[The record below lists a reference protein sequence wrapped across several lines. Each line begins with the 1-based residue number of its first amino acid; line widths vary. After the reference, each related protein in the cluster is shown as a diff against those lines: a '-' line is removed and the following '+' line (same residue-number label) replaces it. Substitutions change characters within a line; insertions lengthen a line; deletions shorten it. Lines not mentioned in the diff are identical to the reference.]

1 MKKIILGFMVLCS
14 TVFAGEIT
22 VAAAANVTYALNK
35 LVKEF
40 NKTNPDTKIQIIL
53 GSSGKLVSQ
62 IENGAPFDI
71 FMSADM
77 KFPQSLYE
85 KKLTK
90 TPPVIYAQGAIAMLS
105 AKELDFSKGINI
117 VNDNSISKIAIANP
131 KTAPYGAAAVEAIK
145 NAKIPNSIESK
156 FVFAESISQ
165 AVTYATTA
173 ADIGFVAKSSL
184 YEDSM
189 SQYKENKNWIT
200 VDSKLYS
207 PIEQGIVIID
217 HSSNLVGLINDN
229 TKKEEIKAFYDF
241 VLSESAKKIFTDY
254 GYIVK

>member
-1 MKKIILGFMVLCS
+1 MKKIILALMILCS
-14 TVFAGEIT
+14 SIFAGEIT

-40 NKTNPDTKIQIIL
+40 NKTNPDTKVQIIL

-77 KFPQSLYE
+77 KFPQALFD
-85 KKLTK
+85 KKITK
-90 TPPVIYAQGAIAMLS
+90 TTPVIYAQGALAMLS
-105 AKELDFSKGINI
+105 AKELDYSRGINI
-117 VNDNSISKIAIANP
+117 VNDSSISKIAIANP

-145 NAKIPNSIESK
+145 NAKITGIENK

-189 SQYKENKNWIT
+189 SGYKENKHWIT
-200 VDSKLYS
+200 VDPKLYS
-207 PIEQGIVIID
+207 AIEQGIVIID
-217 HSSNLVGLINDN
+217 HSNNLVGLINDN
-229 TKKEEIKAFYDF
+229 KKEEEIKTFYDF
-241 VLSESAKKIFTDY
+241 ILSDRAKKIFTDY
-254 GYIVK
+254 GYITK